1 MFCADG
7 QQREGMDPKVS
18 AGAVVGL
25 VFAIFFAIGVI
36 FLCFVL
42 LRLAEVLKETGKL
55 VAGIADQTVPLLG
68 EVTTTVVT
76 ANQQLGRV
84 DAITENVAKLSG
96 NASALASTFSA
107 TVGGP
112 MIKAAAFSYG
122 VRTALANRR
131 KADVEKRVRAELKA
145 DRKAKKG

>member
-1 MFCADG
+1 
-7 QQREGMDPKVS
+7 VS

-25 VFAIFFAIGVI
+25 VFAIFFGIGVV

-42 LRLAEVLKETGKL
+42 LRLAGVLKEATKL
-55 VAGIADQTVPLLG
+55 VAGITDQTIPLLG

-84 DAITENVAKLSG
+84 DTITENVANVSG
-96 NASALASTFSA
+96 NAAALASTFSA

-145 DRKAKKG
+145 ARKSKKG

>member
-1 MFCADG
+1 
-7 QQREGMDPKVS
+7 VS
-18 AGAVVGL
+18 AGAVIGL

-42 LRLAEVLKETGKL
+42 LRLAGVLKEATKL

-68 EVTTTVVT
+68 EVTSTVVT

-84 DAITENVAKLSG
+84 DTITENVANLSG

-122 VRTALANRR
+122 VRSALANRR

-145 DRKAKKG
+145 SRKGRKG

>member
-1 MFCADG
+1 
-7 QQREGMDPKVS
+7 MDPKVS

-42 LRLAEVLKETGKL
+42 LRLAEVLKEATKL

-84 DAITENVAKLSG
+84 DTITENVANLSG

-122 VRTALANRR
+122 VRSAMANRR

-145 DRKAKKG
+145 SRKAKKD